1 MQTSEQP
8 LAGLR
13 ILLGVS
19 GSIAAYKTPQMVR
32 DLQRAGA
39 EIRVAMTDSAEQFV
53 APLALVNVSRHDVA
67 LDMFALDA
75 QSGGSWH
82 IHLAH
87 WCDLML
93 IAPCSATTLARIA
106 GGFADNAVSAL
117 ALALPE
123 KRPLLLAPAMDTDMW
138 QARATQR
145 NVKLLSDDGVKFIG
159 PEGGELASGLSGPG
173 RLAELEKI
181 ISALKHLKPVAPREV
196 NQPQTPAPAPSE
208 PQAARPER
216 DIVAEAL
223 ARPTFPLEDAAAADR
238 MTAELEFEKMKKAG
252 GVPPVAQTE
261 SLRGVNIVISA
272 GPTREKIDDVRYLTN
287 HSSGKMGYALAAVA
301 AARGATVTLV
311 SGPTNLETPDKVRR
325 VDVESAADMF
335 KAVMAEHG
343 HADVCIMSAAVAD
356 FTPQQQSDGKI
367 KKTDIAGNL
376 NLELTRT
383 QDILAALGQHKRDK
397 QLVIGFAL
405 EAKDALANAQSKLE
419 RKNADMIVLNEL
431 NKSQSGFGGDDNTI
445 TLIRKGKDPQS
456 FPPASKVECAGVIL
470 DAVAEMRA

>member
-1 MQTSEQP
+1 MQTSNQP

-13 ILLGVS
+13 ILLGVT
-19 GSIAAYKTPQMVR
+19 GSIATYKTPQMVR

-39 EIRVAMTDSAEQFV
+39 EIRVAMTNAAEQFV

-67 LDMFALDA
+67 LDMFAADA
-75 QSGGSWH
+75 QRGGSWH

-117 ALALPE
+117 ALALPA
-123 KRPLLLAPAMDTDMW
+123 KRPLLLAPAMDADMW

-145 NVKLLSDDGVKFIG
+145 NVKLLSDDGVKFVG
-159 PEGGELASGLSGPG
+159 PETGELASGLSGSG
-173 RLAELEKI
+173 RLAELETI
-181 ISALKHLKPVAPREV
+181 VSELKHYRPVAPREV
-196 NQPQTPAPAPSE
+196 KQSQTPASAQSH
-208 PQAARPER
+208 AAQPER

-238 MTAELEFEKMKKAG
+238 MTAELEFEQLKKSG
-252 GVPPVAQTE
+252 GVPPVAQSE

-287 HSSGKMGYALAAVA
+287 HSSGKMGYALAEVA
-301 AARGATVTLV
+301 AARGAVVTLV
-311 SGPTNLETPDKVRR
+311 SGPTNLKTPSGVRR

-343 HADVCIMSAAVAD
+343 RADVYIMSAAVAD
-356 FTPQQQSDGKI
+356 FTPVQQSAGKI
-367 KKTDIAGNL
+367 KKTDIDGNL
-376 NLELTRT
+376 NLEFTRT
-383 QDILAALGQHKRDK
+383 QDILAALGEHKRTK

-445 TLIRKGKDPQS
+445 TLIRKDKAPLS
-456 FPPASKVECAGVIL
+456 FPPASKVDCAGVIL
-470 DAVAEMRA
+470 DAVGEMRS